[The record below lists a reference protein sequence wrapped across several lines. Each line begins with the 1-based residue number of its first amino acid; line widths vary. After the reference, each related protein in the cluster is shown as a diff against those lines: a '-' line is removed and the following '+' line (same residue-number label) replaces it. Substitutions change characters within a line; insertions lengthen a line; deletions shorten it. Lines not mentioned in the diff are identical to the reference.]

1 MAIYHL
7 SAKIVS
13 RSTGR
18 SSVSAAAYRS
28 ASRFTDQRTGQDHNY
43 TAKRDVQHSEILAP
57 ENAPDWM
64 HDREKLWNAVERVE
78 KRRDAQLAREIEV
91 ALPRELTTDEHIKL
105 VRDFVQ
111 KEFVNHM
118 LIADF
123 NIHAGRAR
131 DGGEQPHAH
140 IMLTT
145 RELLGDDFA
154 AIKNRDW
161 NGTDKL
167 EGWRS
172 RWADHVNLELERGG
186 HACRIN
192 HRTLEAQR
200 TEAERRA
207 EHARGIGDIRT
218 AEQQEERAV
227 ALDREPEPKLG
238 PTASNM
244 EKLGHESRRGDER
257 RAVEARN
264 AERRTLHEQ
273 ARDLARQIAEVT
285 REVFED
291 AQRRLHDIAKRLE
304 KAFNTVRERAEAVTR
319 TTMLDRE
326 ALSNT
331 TSVSRD
337 FSSTNASRDELLG
350 RVKPVARDATP
361 VRERG
366 GLLGKAAKNVV
377 GQAVPDVADLLGRG
391 PNRKSST
398 KDRSRDDDDRER

>member
-64 HDREKLWNAVERVE
+64 RDREKLWNAVERME

-118 LIADF
+118 LIADI

-145 RELLGDDFA
+145 RELLGDDFSKT
-154 AIKNRDW
+154 KNRDW
-161 NGTDKL
+161 NAGEKL

-172 RWADHVNLELERGG
+172 RWADHVNLELQRGG
-186 HACRIN
+186 HECRID
-192 HRTLEAQR
+192 HRTLVAQR
-200 TEAERRA
+200 AEAEHQAKESRDVGDARA
-207 EHARGIGDIRT
+207 
-218 AEQQEERAV
+218 AERHEDRAI
-227 ALDREPEPKLG
+227 AFDREPEPKLG
-238 PTASNM
+238 PTASTM
-244 EKLGHESRRGDER
+244 EKLGHASRRGDEF

-264 AERRTLHEQ
+264 AERRTLHQQ

-285 REVFED
+285 REAFED
-291 AQRRLHDIAKRLE
+291 TQRRLNHLAKRLE
-304 KAFNTVRERAEAVTR
+304 KAFSALRERAEAVTR
-319 TTMLDRE
+319 ATTLDRE
-326 ALSNT
+326 TSSTT
-331 TSVSRD
+331 TSVDRGLL
-337 FSSTNASRDELLG
+337 STTASRDELLG
-350 RVKPVARDATP
+350 RVRPVARDVTP

-366 GLLGKAAKNVV
+366 DLLGKAAKKVV

-391 PNRKSST
+391 LNRKSSA